1 MTPSL
6 YSFNYVCAKC
16 GISPRTLRRYIKEG
30 LISPCYTEEGVITFD
45 EETLERLEIIKRLRY
60 ELGVNIA
67 GIDIILR
74 LTARI
79 RELQSMVEGL
89 EGGVGA
95 QKGVHQD
102 RGDEGTPCL
111 RLLGREIITVDIQD

>member
-6 YSFNYVCAKC
+6 YSFNYVCTRC
-16 GISPRTLRRYIKEG
+16 GLSPRTLRRYIKEG
-30 LISPCYTEEGVITFD
+30 LINPFYTEEGVLTFD
-45 EETLERLEIIKRLRY
+45 EETLERIEIIKRLRH

-79 RELQSMVEGL
+79 RELQSMLEETEGQSPGTTDAWHGQAE
-89 EGGVGA
+89 EGRHSVS
-95 QKGVHQD
+95 VI
-102 RGDEGTPCL
+102 
-111 RLLGREIITVDIQD
+111 GREIITIDIKE